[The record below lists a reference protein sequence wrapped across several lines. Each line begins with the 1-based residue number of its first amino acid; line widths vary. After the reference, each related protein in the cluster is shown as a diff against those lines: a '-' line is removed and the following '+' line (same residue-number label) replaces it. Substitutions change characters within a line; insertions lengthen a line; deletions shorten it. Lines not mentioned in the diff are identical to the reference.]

1 MANMKTEIRANW
13 SHAILICKKCQKRAK
28 ASFGPEGDKS
38 LAKALKRRLPAGK
51 GRKARLGVVEVPCL
65 DICPK
70 QGVVLV
76 DSREPGVW
84 RIVRDDADMDALAED
99 MAGVRP

>member
-1 MANMKTEIRANW
+1 MKTEVRANW

-28 ASFGPEGDKS
+28 ASFGPEGDTS
-38 LAKALKRRLPAGK
+38 LAKALKRRLAAGK
-51 GRKARLGVVEVPCL
+51 GRKARLGVVEVQCL

-76 DSREPGVW
+76 DSRTPGTW
-84 RIVRDDADMDALAED
+84 RIVRDDADMDVLAQD
-99 MAGVRP
+99 LAGS

>member
-1 MANMKTEIRANW
+1 MKTEIRSQW
-13 SHAILICKKCQKRAK
+13 SHALLVCKKCQKRAK
-28 ASFGPEGDKS
+28 ASFGHEGDHS

-70 QGVVLV
+70 KGVVLI
-76 DSREPGVW
+76 DTRHPDRW
-84 RIVRDDADMDALAED
+84 QIVREDADIDRLAEELS
-99 MAGVRP
+99 P